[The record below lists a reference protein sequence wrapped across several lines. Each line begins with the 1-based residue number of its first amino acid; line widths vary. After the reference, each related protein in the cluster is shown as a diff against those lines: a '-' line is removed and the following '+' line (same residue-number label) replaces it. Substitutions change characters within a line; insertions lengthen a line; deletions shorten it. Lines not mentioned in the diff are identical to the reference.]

1 MGFKMEPGKK
11 GRIKYLILTLFPA
24 YLVMSL
30 LQRLAAQGVL
40 PANDLTG
47 FLIMS
52 SALVMMGTLGYF
64 LIFRKNHIIEVSD
77 ISLAERDWQ
86 GKVRIIGVSKIRSW
100 RKNLLGEIL
109 LLDENKKVLLCVE
122 SNMENLDLF
131 RKWLD
136 KHNYN
141 QV

>member
-1 MGFKMEPGKK
+1 MGFQMEPGKK
-11 GRIKYLILTLFPA
+11 GRIRYLILTLLPA

-30 LQRLAAQGVL
+30 LRRLAAQEIL
-40 PANDLTG
+40 PANDMTG

-86 GKVRIIGVSKIRSW
+86 GKVRVIGVSKIRSW
-100 RKNLLGEIL
+100 KKNLLGEIL
-109 LLDENKKVLLCVE
+109 LLDEKNKVLLCVE

-131 RKWLD
+131 LKWLD

-141 QV
+141 HV

>member
-1 MGFKMEPGKK
+1 MHFKMEPGKK
-11 GRIKYLILTLFPA
+11 GRIKYLILTLLPA
-24 YLVMSL
+24 YLVMNL
-30 LQRLAAQGVL
+30 LQRLAAQEIL

-47 FLIMS
+47 FLIMF

-64 LIFRKNHIIEVSD
+64 LIFRKNHTIEVSD

-86 GKVRIIGVSKIRSW
+86 GKVRLIAVSKIRSS

-131 RKWLD
+131 LKWLEQ
-136 KHNYN
+136 HNF
-141 QV
+141 

>member
-1 MGFKMEPGKK
+1 MHFKMEPGKK
-11 GRIKYLILTLFPA
+11 GRIRYLILPLLPA

-30 LQRLAAQGVL
+30 LRRLAAQEIL
-40 PANDLTG
+40 PANDMTG

-86 GKVRIIGVSKIRSW
+86 GRVRLVSVGKIRTW
-100 RKNLLGEIL
+100 KKNLLGEIL
-109 LLDENKKVLLCVE
+109 LLDEHNKVLLCVE
-122 SNMENLDLF
+122 SNMENRDLF
-131 RKWLD
+131 LKWMD
-136 KHNYN
+136 KHNFN
-141 QV
+141 

>member
-1 MGFKMEPGKK
+1 MHFKMEPGKK
-11 GRIKYLILTLFPA
+11 GRIKYLILTLLPA

-30 LQRLAAQGVL
+30 LRRLAAQEIL
-40 PANDLTG
+40 PANDVTG

-86 GKVRIIGVSKIRSW
+86 GRVRLVSVGKIRTW
-100 RKNLLGEIL
+100 KKNLLGEIL
-109 LLDENKKVLLCVE
+109 LLDEHNKVLLCVE
-122 SNMENLDLF
+122 SNMENRDLF
-131 RKWLD
+131 LKWMD
-136 KHNYN
+136 KHNFN
-141 QV
+141 EK

>member
-11 GRIKYLILTLFPA
+11 GRLKYLILTLLPA

-30 LQRLAAQGVL
+30 LQRLAAQGIL

-52 SALVMMGTLGYF
+52 SALVMVGTLGYF
-64 LIFRKNHIIEVSD
+64 LIFRKNHIIEVSE

-86 GKVRIIGVSKIRSW
+86 GKVRLIGLSKIRGW

-109 LLDENKKVLLCVE
+109 LLDENKNVLLCVE
-122 SNMENLDLF
+122 SNMENRDLF
-131 RKWLD
+131 LAWLD
-136 KHNYN
+136 KHNFIH
-141 QV
+141 V

>member
-11 GRIKYLILTLFPA
+11 GRLKYLILTLLPA

-30 LQRLAAQGVL
+30 LQRLAAQGIL

-77 ISLAERDWQ
+77 ISLAERDWR
-86 GKVRIIGVSKIRSW
+86 GMVRLIGVSKIRSF
-100 RKNLLGEIL
+100 RKNVLGEIL
-109 LLDENKKVLLCVE
+109 LLDENKNVLLCVE
-122 SNMENLDLF
+122 SNMENRDLF
-131 RKWLD
+131 LAWLD
-136 KHNYN
+136 KHNFIH
-141 QV
+141 V

>member
-1 MGFKMEPGKK
+1 MGFQMEPGKK
-11 GRIKYLILTLFPA
+11 GRIKYLILTLLPA
-24 YLVMSL
+24 YLVMGL
-30 LQRLAAQGVL
+30 LQRLAAQEIL

-86 GKVRIIGVSKIRSW
+86 GKVRLISVSKIRSV
-100 RKNLLGEIL
+100 RKNLLGEL
-109 LLDENKKVLLCVE
+109 LLLGDNKKVLLCVE

-131 RKWLD
+131 QKWLE
-136 KHNYN
+136 KHNFN
-141 QV
+141 NK

>member
-11 GRIKYLILTLFPA
+11 GRLKYLILTLLPA

-30 LQRLAAQGVL
+30 LRQMAAQEIL
-40 PANDLTG
+40 PANDPTG

-86 GKVRIIGVSKIRSW
+86 GKVRLVGVSKICGW
-100 RKNLLGEIL
+100 KKNLLGEIL
-109 LLDENKKVLLCVE
+109 LLDEHKKVLLCVE
-122 SNMENLDLF
+122 SNMENRDLF
-131 RKWLD
+131 LAWLE
-136 KHNYN
+136 KHNFN
-141 QV
+141 HV

>member
-11 GRIKYLILTLFPA
+11 GRLKYLILTLLPA

-30 LQRLAAQGVL
+30 LQRLAAQGIL

-86 GKVRIIGVSKIRSW
+86 GKVRLVGVSKIRSF

-109 LLDENKKVLLCVE
+109 LLDEHKNVLLCVE
-122 SNMENLDLF
+122 SNMENRDLF
-131 RKWLD
+131 LTWLD
-136 KHNYN
+136 QHNFN
-141 QV
+141 HV

>member
-11 GRIKYLILTLFPA
+11 GRLKYLILTLLPA

-86 GKVRIIGVSKIRSW
+86 GKVRLIGVSKIRSW
-100 RKNLLGEIL
+100 KRNLLGEIL
-109 LLDENKKVLLCVE
+109 LLDENKNVLLCVE
-122 SNMENLDLF
+122 SNMENRDLF
-131 RKWLD
+131 LTWLD
-136 KHNYN
+136 QHNFN
-141 QV
+141 HV

>member
-11 GRIKYLILTLFPA
+11 GRLKYLILTLLPA

-40 PANDLTG
+40 PDNDLTG

-86 GKVRIIGVSKIRSW
+86 GKVRLIGVSKIRSW
-100 RKNLLGEIL
+100 KKNLLGEIL
-109 LLDENKKVLLCVE
+109 LLDENKNVLLCVE
-122 SNMENLDLF
+122 SNMENRDLF
-131 RKWLD
+131 LTWLD
-136 KHNYN
+136 QHNFN
-141 QV
+141 HV

>member
-11 GRIKYLILTLFPA
+11 GRLKYLILTLIPA
-24 YLVMSL
+24 YAVMSIL
-30 LQRLAAQGVL
+30 RWMASQGLL

-47 FLIMS
+47 FLIMF
-52 SALVMMGTLGYF
+52 SALVLMGTLGYF
-64 LIFRKNHIIEVSD
+64 LIFRKNHIIEVSG
-77 ISLAERDWQ
+77 ISLAERDWH
-86 GKVRIIGVSKIRSW
+86 GKVRLVAVSKIRSW
-100 RKNLLGEIL
+100 KKNLLGEIL

-122 SNMENLDLF
+122 SNMENRDLF
-131 RKWLD
+131 LAWLE

>member
-1 MGFKMEPGKK
+1 MHFKMEPGKG
-11 GRIKYLILTLFPA
+11 GRIKYLILTLLPA
-24 YLVMSL
+24 YLVMHP
-30 LQRLAAQGVL
+30 LQRLAAQEIL

-52 SALVMMGTLGYF
+52 SALVMMGVLGYF

-86 GKVRIIGVSKIRSW
+86 GKVRLVSLGRIRSV

-109 LLDENKKVLLCVE
+109 LLDEHNKVLLCVE

-131 RKWLD
+131 LKWLE
-136 KHNYN
+136 KHNF
-141 QV
+141 

>member
-11 GRIKYLILTLFPA
+11 GRIKYLILTLLPA
-24 YLVMSL
+24 YLVMNL
-30 LQRLAAQGVL
+30 LQRLAAQEIL
-40 PANDLTG
+40 PANDFTG

-86 GKVRIIGVSKIRSW
+86 GKVKLIGISKIRGW
-100 RKNLLGEIL
+100 KQNLLGEIL
-109 LLDENKKVLLCVE
+109 LLDQNKKVLLCVE

-131 RKWLD
+131 RKWLE
-136 KHNYN
+136 KHNFN
-141 QV
+141 NE

>member
-1 MGFKMEPGKK
+1 MAFKMEPGKK
-11 GRIKYLILTLFPA
+11 GRLKYLILTLLPA

-30 LQRLAAQGVL
+30 LRRMAAQGML

-52 SALVMMGTLGYF
+52 SALVMMGSLGYF

-86 GKVRIIGVSKIRSW
+86 GKVRLVGVSKIRSW
-100 RKNLLGEIL
+100 KQNLLGEIL
-109 LLDENKKVLLCVE
+109 LLDENKKVLFCVE
-122 SNMENLDLF
+122 SNMENRDLF
-131 RKWLD
+131 LTWLE
-136 KHNYN
+136 KHNLI
-141 QV
+141 QE

>member
-1 MGFKMEPGKK
+1 MHFKMEPGKK
-11 GRIKYLILTLFPA
+11 GRIRYLILTLLPA

-30 LQRLAAQGVL
+30 LRRLAAQEIL
-40 PANDLTG
+40 PANDMTG

-86 GKVRIIGVSKIRSW
+86 GRVRLVSVGKIRTW
-100 RKNLLGEIL
+100 KKNLLGEIL
-109 LLDENKKVLLCVE
+109 LLDEHNKVLLCVE
-122 SNMENLDLF
+122 SNMENRDLF
-131 RKWLD
+131 LKWMD
-136 KHNYN
+136 KHNFN
-141 QV
+141 

>member
-86 GKVRIIGVSKIRSW
+86 GKVRIVGVSKIRSW
-100 RKNLLGEIL
+100 KKNLLGEIL

-122 SNMENLDLF
+122 SNMENLDLL
-131 RKWLD
+131 RKWLE

>member
-1 MGFKMEPGKK
+1 MSFKMEPGKK
-11 GRIKYLILTLFPA
+11 GRRKYLILTLLPA

-30 LQRLAAQGVL
+30 LQRLAAQGIL

-47 FLIMS
+47 FLIMF

-86 GKVRIIGVSKIRSW
+86 GKVRLISVGKIRS
-100 RKNLLGEIL
+100 RKKNLLGEIL

-131 RKWLD
+131 QKWLE

>member
-11 GRIKYLILTLFPA
+11 GRMKYLILTLLPA

-30 LQRLAAQGVL
+30 LQRLAAQGIL

-86 GKVRIIGVSKIRSW
+86 GKVRLIGLSKIRGW
-100 RKNLLGEIL
+100 RKNILGEIL
-109 LLDENKKVLLCVE
+109 LLDENKNVLLCVE
-122 SNMENLDLF
+122 SNMENRDLF
-131 RKWLD
+131 LAWLD
-136 KHNYN
+136 KHNFIH
-141 QV
+141 V

>member
-1 MGFKMEPGKK
+1 MHFKMEPGKK
-11 GRIKYLILTLFPA
+11 GRIRYLILTLLPA

-30 LQRLAAQGVL
+30 LRRLAAQEIL
-40 PANDLTG
+40 PANDMTG

-86 GKVRIIGVSKIRSW
+86 GRVRLFSVGKIRTW
-100 RKNLLGEIL
+100 KKNLLGEIL
-109 LLDENKKVLLCVE
+109 LLDEHNKVLLCVE
-122 SNMENLDLF
+122 SNMENRDLF
-131 RKWLD
+131 LKWMD
-136 KHNYN
+136 KHNFN
-141 QV
+141 